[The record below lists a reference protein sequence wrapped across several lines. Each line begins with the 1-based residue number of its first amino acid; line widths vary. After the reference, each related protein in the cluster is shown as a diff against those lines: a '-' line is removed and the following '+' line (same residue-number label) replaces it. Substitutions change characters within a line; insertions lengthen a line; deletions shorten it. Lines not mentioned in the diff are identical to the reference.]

1 MTEYS
6 SNQPI
11 RKEWTEKE
19 RREPRPRTS
28 TEACCPALLPN
39 AGCRSI
45 VRRANGPSVA
55 VIDAEALAGALPLR
69 APHQQGNNTRP
80 GNAPRYLEGTQAR
93 MV

>member
-19 RREPRPRTS
+19 RRVPRPRTS
-28 TEACCPALLPN
+28 TEACCPALPN
-39 AGCRSI
+39 AECLSI
-45 VRRANGPSVA
+45 VRRACGPSVA
-55 VIDAEALAGALPLR
+55 VIDAERRWPARRRSDHTNRGIARDLVTL
-69 APHQQGNNTRP
+69 
-80 GNAPRYLEGTQAR
+80 LEGTQAR